1 MKFRLLLLAV
11 FMTLGN
17 FLPLITPQILR
28 FFIDTATDNLEA
40 SRDVLRRFLLP
51 LSEWIGSDPLITAAF
66 FFIAVSI
73 AGQLIPVSY
82 THLTLPTKA

>member
-1 MKFRLLLLAV
+1 LGIRLQNRKFEKVSFGEYWSLLRQYLSPMKFRLLLLAV

-40 SRDVLRRFLLP
+40 SRDILRR
-51 LSEWIGSDPLITAAF
+51 ERTR
-66 FFIAVSI
+66 
-73 AGQLIPVSY
+73 
-82 THLTLPTKA
+82 K